1 MLCHS
6 HVAMAKLC
14 LGSLVR
20 HVTDRLELVIHD
32 DGTLTPE
39 DVAELRCEL
48 DPLVLVS
55 RAEADE
61 RVSEAL
67 ASRPSTRRF
76 REQNPLALKLVDFA
90 ALNEREV
97 IRGVDSDVLALRPC
111 SGLFDL
117 ESSADGLFMEDVQ
130 NAYSIRSWQLLVE
143 RRLHLWQRLNSGI
156 FAIRAALYDP
166 ELLEWFVR
174 DRRFDKTP
182 VWFEQTAW
190 ALLAGRGRCRTLDR
204 RLVTFPDRPWAS
216 DAAVLHFVAP
226 LRRHLDDIARGAAG
240 RDEPETVTIRS
251 VAARRLTWRALLA
264 SEIVRRLGR

>member
-1 MLCHS
+1 
-6 HVAMAKLC
+6 MAKLC

-39 DVAELRCEL
+39 DVAELRAEL
-48 DPLVLVS
+48 GPFALVT

-76 REQNPLALKLVDFA
+76 RERNPLALKLVDFA
-90 ALNEREV
+90 ALSEREV
-97 IRGVDSDVLALRPC
+97 ICGVDSDVLALRPC

-117 ESSADGLFMEDVQ
+117 QSSADALFMEDVQ
-130 NAYSIRSWQLLVE
+130 NAYGIRSWQLLVE
-143 RRLHLWQRLNSGI
+143 RRLLLWQRINSGI

-166 ELLEWFVR
+166 ELLEWFLGHP
-174 DRRFDKTP
+174 RFDKTP
-182 VWFEQTAW
+182 VWSEQTAW
-190 ALLAGRGRCRTLDR
+190 ALMAGRGRCRTLDH

-216 DAAVLHFVAP
+216 DAAVLHFVEP
-226 LRRHLDDIARGAAG
+226 LRRHLDDVARRAAG
-240 RDEPETVTIRS
+240 RDETESVTIRS

-264 SEIVRRLGR
+264 SEIVRRLSRGAAR